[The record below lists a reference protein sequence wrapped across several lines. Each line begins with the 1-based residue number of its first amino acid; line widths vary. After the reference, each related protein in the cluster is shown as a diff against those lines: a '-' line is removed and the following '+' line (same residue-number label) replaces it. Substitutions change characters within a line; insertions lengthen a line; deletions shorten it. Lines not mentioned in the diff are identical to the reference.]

1 MKRFGKLMMALGLAV
16 LCSMPVAA
24 ADIDGTWILERET
37 QAGNIQK
44 WVVDFQSQGETLT
57 GNLRVDGTENQWD
70 ILDGKLTGNDFSFAI
85 LFKRRDGA
93 EARILLVGT
102 VAGQQLSGTIK
113 LPNGNEGRD
122 FKATKQ

>member
-1 MKRFGKLMMALGLAV
+1 MKRFGKLMVALGLAV

-24 ADIDGTWILERET
+24 ADIDGTWMMERET
-37 QAGNIQK
+37 QAGTIQK
-44 WVVDFQSQGETLT
+44 WIVDFQSQGETLT

-70 ILDGKLTGNDFSFAI
+70 ILDGKVTGNDFSFAI

-93 EARILLVGT
+93 EARVSLIGT
-102 VAGQQLSGTIK
+102 VTGQELSGTIK
-113 LPNGNEGRD
+113 LPNGNERGD